1 MSFATTTGARASTRA
16 PSRASSASSA
26 SSAAA
31 TRRRPRRR
39 RPSTHRGR
47 RETSSSTN
55 TFAVSSEDVS
65 VDETTTTTAS
75 RARMSLA
82 RTTSTASRPQEADL
96 FAKYALSH
104 CEAVARAVGESDD
117 DDGLDARA
125 MIYLRGPTQG
135 SSKMRLTRIAS
146 WPPKPSNAQTGS
158 NFSGDWDV
166 TEEEEASAIDW
177 DAPEET
183 LAAQKTFELPS
194 ANAVVACLCFEES
207 LVGIIV
213 VERTSRAADVAEAFS
228 SKQKQFLESAAN
240 AFTDA
245 WAIHRNNV
253 LAAAAAYRSDQKL
266 GVYLY
271 ESRQPL
277 NALRTLGGMLKIHLK
292 PDDPAGD
299 MAEAMVQQGD
309 ALAELSRQL
318 ESVLY
323 PNATTKIEGVSYR
336 GGGAQQS
343 ERKRE
348 PLLLTDDNAL
358 SAREVSVGAMK
369 DDMCDITKVLVT
381 LLATSDVVATSG
393 GLTVR
398 ATLPEGDAPAIVSA
412 SPLDVRSALAEIIDV
427 ALVVSPPGS
436 TIDVLVDDSPRA
448 QTNVVDVA
456 LNVDASNVSGFVRA
470 EENAQAGMRIAR
482 RLVEKVGGRF
492 AVDNDES
499 GNYLTIRV
507 RYPVRL
513 PASEVLS

>member
-1 MSFATTTGARASTRA
+1 M
-16 PSRASSASSA
+16 
-26 SSAAA
+26 
-31 TRRRPRRR
+31 
-39 RPSTHRGR
+39 
-47 RETSSSTN
+47 
-55 TFAVSSEDVS
+55 
-65 VDETTTTTAS
+65 
-75 RARMSLA
+75 MSLA

-146 WPPKPSNAQTGS
+146 WPPKPSNGS

-253 LAAAAAYRSDQKL
+253 LAAAAAYRADQKL

-456 LNVDASNVSGFVRA
+456 LNVDASN
-470 EENAQAGMRIAR
+470 AGMRIAR

-507 RYPVRL
+507 RYPKDELRMTRRRL
-513 PASEVLS
+513 SAMPNVTMGGRVAEELIIGSDEITL